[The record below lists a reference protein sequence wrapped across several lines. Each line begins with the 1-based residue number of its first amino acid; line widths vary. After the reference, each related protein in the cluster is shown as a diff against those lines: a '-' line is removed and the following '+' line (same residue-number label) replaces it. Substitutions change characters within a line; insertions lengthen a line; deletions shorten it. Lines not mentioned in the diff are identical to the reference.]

1 MTRILLDT
9 QIFDQQEFGGISR
22 YFIELY
28 TEFYKIKNLKIQ
40 FPLLYTDNLY
50 FRESV
55 FFESSF
61 QKKHNFLI
69 KNGKIFRPFLP
80 RKLKRKSI
88 QHTIRQLKE
97 QTFDLFIPTYYD
109 PYFVA
114 HLKNKPFVL
123 TVHDMIHELYPHYF
137 ANDPE
142 TIQNKRLLIEAAT
155 KIIAISENTKKD
167 LLHFYPQIDAK
178 KVEVVYLAHTIT
190 HEMTA
195 DQNLPEKYLLF
206 VGKRS
211 LYKNFN
217 FFIKAVVPIMQ
228 QYPDIYIFCAGG
240 NPFTSDELS
249 LIDDLGLDGRVMQK
263 NFEDRKLASYYKNA
277 LCFVFPSEY
286 EGFGI
291 PVLEAM
297 AAGCPVIL
305 TNNSSFPEVAGD
317 AGIYFE
323 SNNASDLERKLGELL
338 KSSAFRELHIAKG
351 IQQSRKFSWERTAQE
366 TMKVYE
372 QALKLNQNG

>member
-1 MTRILLDT
+1 MTKILLDT
-9 QIFDQQEFGGISR
+9 QIFDHQEFGGISR

-28 TEFYKIKNLKIQ
+28 TEFLKNRDLKIK

-50 FRESV
+50 FKESV
-55 FFESSF
+55 FFEASF
-61 QKKHNFLI
+61 QKKNEFFI
-69 KNGKIFRPFLP
+69 KNSKIFRPFLP

-88 QHTIRQLKE
+88 QNTISLLEE
-97 QTFDLFIPTYYD
+97 QKMDLFIPTYYD
-109 PYFVA
+109 PYFLV

-137 ANDPE
+137 TSEPE
-142 TIQNKRLLIEAAT
+142 TIHNKKLLIEAAT

-167 LLHFYPQIDAK
+167 LLHFYPHIDAE

-190 HEMTA
+190 HQTILN
-195 DQNLPEKYLLF
+195 QNLPEKYILF

-211 LYKNFN
+211 VYKNFN
-217 FFIKAVVPIMQ
+217 FFVKAIVPIMQ

-240 NPFTSDELS
+240 NPLSPEELS
-249 LIDDLGLDGRVMQK
+249 LIDQLGLRGRVLQK
-263 NFEDRKLASYYKNA
+263 NFEDKELAGFYQNA

-323 SNNASDLERKLGELL
+323 SNNSADLKEKLNDLLKDSELRKL
-338 KSSAFRELHIAKG
+338 HITKG
-351 IQQSRKFSWERTAQE
+351 VEQAGKFTWERTANE
-366 TMKVYE
+366 TMKVYK
-372 QALKLNQNG
+372 QALKLSHNG